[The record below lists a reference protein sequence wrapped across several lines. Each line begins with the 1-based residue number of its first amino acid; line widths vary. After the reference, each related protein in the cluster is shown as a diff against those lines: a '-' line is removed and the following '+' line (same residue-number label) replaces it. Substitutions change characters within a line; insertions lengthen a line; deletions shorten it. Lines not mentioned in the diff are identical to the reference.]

1 MSLYEDKRNPDLFLK
16 QIMESEKEQKRKGRL
31 KIFFGYAA
39 GIGKTYAM
47 LSSAHKAKESGID
60 VVAGYIEPHTR
71 PETMAL
77 TEGLEMLPP
86 RKISYNNIELKEF
99 DLEAALI
106 RKPEILLEIGRA
118 HV

>member
-1 MSLYEDKRNPDLFLK
+1 MNLYEDKRDPDLFLK
-16 QIMESEKEQKRKGRL
+16 QIMESEKEQSQKGRL

-71 PETMAL
+71 PET
-77 TEGLEMLPP
+77 
-86 RKISYNNIELKEF
+86 RHKCVYNRQCTASGE
-99 DLEAALI
+99 
-106 RKPEILLEIGRA
+106 PERFHRGYNRRYGKRA
-118 HV
+118 DS